1 MQDRPVSEEYELP
14 PTGRGPS
21 RPSRRR
27 PWAVLLVWVVAV
39 AVVFIVGLA
48 VGMAIEDAPAPG
60 GEQTIVRTLVPATV
74 GPPSTVTETV
84 AGP

>member
-1 MQDRPVSEEYELP
+1 VQDRPVSEGYEP
-14 PTGRGPS
+14 PPAGR
-21 RPSRRR
+21 RPSRSPGRR
-27 PWAVLLVWVVAV
+27 PWVIILVWVVAI

-74 GPPSTVTETV
+74 GPPRTVTETV
-84 AGP
+84 DEP